1 MKAAM
6 LFSVLS
12 LSLLTACG
20 ESNEKKEF
28 MQSCLSNSGNDDI
41 CDCMYDRIAEKYG
54 EHWGRNN
61 TLQAAP
67 EFNHLVATSIEYCA
81 TKLN

>member
-1 MKAAM
+1 
-6 LFSVLS
+6 
-12 LSLLTACG
+12 
-20 ESNEKKEF
+20 
-28 MQSCLSNSGNDDI
+28 MQSCLSNGGNNDI

-61 TLQAAP
+61 TLQADP
-67 EFNHLVATSIEYCA
+67 EFNHLVATSIKYCA

>member
-20 ESNEKKEF
+20 ESDEKKEF

-61 TLQAAP
+61 TLQVAP